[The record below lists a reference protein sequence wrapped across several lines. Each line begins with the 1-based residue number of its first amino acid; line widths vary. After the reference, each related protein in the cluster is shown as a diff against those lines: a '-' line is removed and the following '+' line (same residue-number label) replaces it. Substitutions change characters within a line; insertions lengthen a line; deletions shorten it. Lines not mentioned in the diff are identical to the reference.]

1 MNFTWRQV
9 RLLLAAAVVLLALLP
24 PPGTAAQTGG
34 RDRARAYFDSGMD
47 FIRSGRH
54 QQGLA
59 DLNIIVESYSQSPYA
74 DNALLQIGIHHQE
87 TAVDPALALKYFN
100 TVILRYADS
109 ESAPDAYVRK
119 GLILL
124 EAGGTRERLTEA
136 SAAFD
141 RVVRFYPDSPAVCR
155 SLVYSALAL
164 KQMGEPRAA
173 LSRLMDLRLI
183 QGDCPEA
190 ARADWEAALLL
201 METGYPLEAMKR
213 FQGLRDRHPESPEA
227 PRALEALALLYR
239 MEIRSREDAS
249 ALYLPD
255 PTFSLSPPEK
265 WKRPTSLRVLAD
277 GRLVVSDRGRDSVYL
292 FDRTGRLIETMKLDT
307 VDQISVCPGGD
318 ILIGGGKQAVL
329 LDGGRITFL
338 TPKSLKDR
346 GVTGEIRGWS
356 RPPWPAADAQEMWS
370 DRDEDK
376 DDDENDDEDK
386 DDEDDEDKDKNDGL
400 KRLEKISKAVV
411 TGSGIFLTIDR
422 DRDRVDIF
430 LPPASPGS
438 AVASFRS
445 AAIQSVPDPVS
456 LEVDR
461 ENRIFLIS
469 AKERAVVVFDRNGRE
484 IERLGG
490 RKTGTFEEPLDMA
503 VDAAGNL
510 FVLDGKARRVSV
522 FSRTFEPLF
531 SISLESE
538 SLGVE
543 VKKVVS
549 LAAGPDGSLYLL
561 DAGAKAVHRLN

>member
-1 MNFTWRQV
+1 MNFTRHRV
-9 RLLLAAAVVLLALLP
+9 CLLLAAAVTVLSLLS
-24 PPGTAAQTGG
+24 PPGATAQSGG
-34 RDRARAYFDSGMD
+34 RDLARAYFESGMD
-47 FIRSGRH
+47 FMRSGRH

-59 DLNIIVESYSQSPYA
+59 DLQIIVESYSQSPYA
-74 DNALLQIGIHHQE
+74 DDALLQIGIHNQE
-87 TAVDPALALKYFN
+87 TLGDPAKALKYYN

-109 ESAPDAYVRK
+109 ESAAEAYVRK

-124 EAGGTRERLTEA
+124 EAGGSHERLAEA

-155 SLVYSALAL
+155 SLVYSAMAL
-164 KQMGEPRAA
+164 KQMGEPKAA
-173 LSRLMDLRLI
+173 LSRLLDLRLI
-183 QGDCPEA
+183 QGECPEA

-213 FQGLRDRHPESPEA
+213 LQNLRDRHPDSAEA

-249 ALYLPD
+249 ALYIPD
-255 PTFSLSPPEK
+255 PSFSLSAPEK
-265 WKRPTSLRVLAD
+265 WKNLRNLRVLTD
-277 GRLVVSDRGRDSVYL
+277 GRLVVSDRGRDSIYI
-292 FDRTGRLIETMKLDT
+292 FDRRGRLIETMEPGP
-307 VDQISVCPGGD
+307 VDQICVCPGGD
-318 ILIGGGKQAVL
+318 VLVGAGKRAVRL
-329 LDGGRITFL
+329 AGGRITFRA
-338 TPKSLKDR
+338 PKSLKDR
-346 GVTGEIRGWS
+346 GVSGVVGGWS
-356 RPPWPAADAQEMWS
+356 RGPWKMAGTPAE
-370 DRDEDK
+370 RTEEDK
-376 DDDENDDEDK
+376 DKDE
-386 DDEDDEDKDKNDGL
+386 DDEDDEEKGKDDDL
-400 KRLEKISKAVV
+400 KELEELSRVALLS
-411 TGSGIFLTIDR
+411 SGIFLTIDG

-430 LPPASPGS
+430 RPPSSPGS
-438 AVASFRS
+438 AAATFRD

-510 FVLDGKARRVSV
+510 FVLDGKMEQVLV

-531 SISLESE
+531 TISLDSG
-538 SLGVE
+538 SLGVD

-549 LAAGPDGSLYLL
+549 LSVGPDGSLYLL
-561 DAGAKAVHRLN
+561 DAGARTVHRLN